1 MPIEKSFDYLII
13 SLNEESSLELANHHM
28 LSMMCKG
35 FQPSSDKS
43 LFIVSSRSDLRY
55 FDRNSDRR
63 LSRPTQ
69 RQLSFKY
76 LEDRRLKAAGD
87 LRVVSYNI
95 RSFSGVPSSELGTVL
110 QAIGS
115 ESVGGLARPIDLLAI
130 QESRTQATAAPLFRT
145 YQTGPPF

>member
-1 MPIEKSFDYLII
+1 
-13 SLNEESSLELANHHM
+13 M
-28 LSMMCKG
+28 LSMKNSG
-35 FQPSSDKS
+35 IQPSSDNS
-43 LFIVSSRSDLRY
+43 LFIVSSGSDLRY
-55 FDRNSDRR
+55 FNRKPDRR

-69 RQLSFKY
+69 RRLSIEH

-95 RSFSGVPSSELGTVL
+95 RSFSGVPSSELGIVL

-115 ESVGGLARPIDLLAI
+115 ENVGGLARQIDLLAI